1 MESKLVL
8 PSHLAHWSGVGR
20 PPTRR
25 IGIAWA
31 RFQGRVSERL
41 RFVIENVYAP
51 AVKTCVEW
59 RYLTATTS
67 FAIFAVCASLL
78 MSGHMKTSM
87 MPPMEADA
95 VWARLTMPLGTPVSE
110 TRNAIARM
118 VGYWPNTR
126 LTTHE
131 NKKVRFYDDLVKGKC
146 VLINFMYTRC
156 DGI

>member
-1 MESKLVL
+1 MKGNRMRS
-8 PSHLAHWSGVGR
+8 
-20 PPTRR
+20 
-25 IGIAWA
+25 
-31 RFQGRVSERL
+31 
-41 RFVIENVYAP
+41 VIERRLLAGTALLAMLPGCGDPEPP
-51 AVKTCVEW
+51 AVEAAEDASAMVVPVE
-59 RYLTATTS
+59 
-67 FAIFAVCASLL
+67 FQDP
-78 MSGHMKTSM
+78 K
-87 MPPMEADA
+87 
-95 VWARLTMPLGTPVSE
+95 